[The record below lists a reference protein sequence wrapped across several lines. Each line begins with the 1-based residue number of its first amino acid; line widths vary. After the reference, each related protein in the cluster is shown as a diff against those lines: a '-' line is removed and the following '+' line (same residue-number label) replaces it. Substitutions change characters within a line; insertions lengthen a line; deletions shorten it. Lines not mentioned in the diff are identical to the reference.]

1 MSHGVSVIICCY
13 NSSEKIESVLFH
25 IEKQITNGILWE
37 VILVDNASNDNTA
50 EVAQQC
56 WTRKDIQLKIV
67 FESKPGKTNAI
78 RKGLDVST
86 YSIVIFVDDD
96 NLISD
101 NYISR
106 AYEIMSGNADVG
118 LAGGLG
124 IPFAHIEF
132 PEWFSEYQ
140 NAFVVEGIFI

>member
-1 MSHGVSVIICCY
+1 MSDGVSIIICCY

-67 FESKPGKTNAI
+67 FESKPGLSNAR
-78 RKGLDVST
+78 RKGLHVSI
-86 YSIVIFVDDD
+86 YSIVSIDSKVVV
-96 NLISD
+96 LLVW
-101 NYISR
+101 R
-106 AYEIMSGNADVG
+106 EVG
-118 LAGGLG
+118 IDRLKPTCVGA
-124 IPFAHIEF
+124 AR
-132 PEWFSEYQ
+132 S
-140 NAFVVEGIFI
+140 